1 MEEERGR
8 TRSEEG
14 GKKIW
19 DKRKEKDGKMG
30 SKGGKVGSRKERE
43 WGKIGDDYI
52 WKE

>member
-30 SKGGKVGSRKERE
+30 SKGGREEVGKKENGGR
-43 WGKIGDDYI
+43 
-52 WKE
+52 